1 MISKGATTQ
10 TNLDNAKTQ
19 GEQLRGTMRAS
30 ASFVENL
37 QVQKSFTVIR
47 APISGRIGAA
57 NVKVGNFVRPADTVP
72 LAVINQMAPVY
83 VTFTIPQRLLPE
95 LRDAMAENAS
105 KVTAVIPGT
114 GKSETGTVAMIDN
127 SVDVATGM
135 VAVRASMENA
145 RETLWPGTLVNVTLT
160 VRSENS
166 VVVPTVAV
174 QRSQTGTFVFVVQ
187 DSVAKIQ
194 PVTVSRTI
202 GGMSVIG
209 EGLTGTEQ
217 IVTDGQLQLSNGARV
232 APRGASKAGA

>member
-1 MISKGATTQ
+1 MK
-10 TNLDNAKTQ
+10 
-19 GEQLRGTMRAS
+19 AS

-47 APISGRIGAA
+47 APITGRIGAA
-57 NVKVGNFVRPADTVP
+57 NVKVGNFVRPADTAP

-95 LRDAMAENAS
+95 LRDAMAVNAS

-114 GKSETGTVAMIDN
+114 GKSETGMVAMIDN

-135 VAVRASMENA
+135 VTVRASMDNTA
-145 RETLWPGTLVNVTLT
+145 ETLWPGTLVNVTLT
-160 VRSENS
+160 IRNENS

-202 GGMSVIG
+202 EGMSVVG

-232 APRGASKAGA
+232 APRSASKAGPKPCSCRKPAFAARLRQH